1 MLATLHRQQA
11 VNNERLVEI
20 AEKTK
25 TIEANHTKLL
35 DAHYADAIPATSSSP
50 ANGASRPTCRS

>member
-1 MLATLHRQQA
+1 MLATPHRQQA
-11 VNNERLVEI
+11 VNNERLEEI

-35 DAHYADAIPATSSSP
+35 DAHYADAIPATSSSQIGR
-50 ANGASRPTCRS
+50 AHV